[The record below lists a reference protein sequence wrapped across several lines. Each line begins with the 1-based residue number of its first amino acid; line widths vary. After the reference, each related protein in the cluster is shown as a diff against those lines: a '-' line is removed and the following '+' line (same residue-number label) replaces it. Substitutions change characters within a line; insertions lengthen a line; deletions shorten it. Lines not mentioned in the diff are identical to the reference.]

1 MNSRNHLICHFIHG
15 ILGSSHKR
23 DTSARKKLQWTVFH
37 YIYHFVSLHYKETLC
52 LLSNM
57 SWTRIA
63 HNSVASCLWKYHQVA
78 SPCRVS
84 PKYWCQ
90 RCKYL
95 FCHSFHCNVFS
106 GRLSRQVYK
115 CLISLPSSVL
125 GNGFLTYLYCEQT
138 VVWQFRLLVEDVS
151 CPCKLISTWI
161 EGDGKVS
168 RVSFLEQK
176 TLISRSSYKSL
187 SKNRVWLLLLC
198 TVLAFL
204 LSCDGAQQCW
214 LYAFEGM

>member
-37 YIYHFVSLHYKETLC
+37 YIYHFVSLHCKETLC
-52 LLSNM
+52 LLSKM

-78 SPCRVS
+78 SPCWVS
-84 PKYWCQ
+84 PKYWYQ
-90 RCKYL
+90 WCKYL

-138 VVWQFRLLVEDVS
+138 VVWQFRLLVEEKGRTFRSQCFMSMQMDQYMDWGRWQSKQGVVFR
-151 CPCKLISTWI
+151 T
-161 EGDGKVS
+161 EDFDFKVQ
-168 RVSFLEQK
+168 L
-176 TLISRSSYKSL
+176 
-187 SKNRVWLLLLC
+187 
-198 TVLAFL
+198 
-204 LSCDGAQQCW
+204 
-214 LYAFEGM
+214 